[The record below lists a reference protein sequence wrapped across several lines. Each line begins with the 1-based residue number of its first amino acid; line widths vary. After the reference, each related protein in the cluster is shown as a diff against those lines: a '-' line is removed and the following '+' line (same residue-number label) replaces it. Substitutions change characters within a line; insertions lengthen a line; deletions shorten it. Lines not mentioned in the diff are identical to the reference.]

1 MRTKLALALAAGA
14 LMAAGPAHAAGWP
27 VVFNNYCT
35 LGAYRVCASSNISLS
50 GDGKTLTMDFWN
62 NERTNSA
69 ADVFGQAATITAVG
83 LYHNPAVALTT
94 TAAPTHTVQ
103 YYTAAAVFTD
113 ITSFWKMGDASI
125 GNLAGVQLD
134 EAKWG
139 NKGNQN
145 EDLSQGTAQGNHY
158 GIVGCND
165 PTTTNSD
172 HVSTCGNAAPQP
184 FVRFSFSFA
193 NDVSSQFAA
202 DGLQMRWHAQQLPG
216 QPGSIKCD
224 TGIASGDHACDELR
238 ITATTTPEPASMA
251 LLGTGLAGLMGAA
264 RRRRRKKAEAD

>member
-69 ADVFGQAATITAVG
+69 ADIFGQAATITAVG
-83 LYHNPAVALTT
+83 LYHNPAVTLTT
-94 TAAPTHTVQ
+94 TAAPTHSVR

-113 ITSFWKMGDASI
+113 ISSFWKMGDASI
-125 GNLAGVQLD
+125 GNLAGVELD
-134 EAKWG
+134 AAQWG
-139 NKGNQN
+139 NRGNQS
-145 EDLSQGTAQGNHY
+145 EDLSDGTEQGNHY

-165 PTTTNSD
+165 PTTTNST
-172 HVSTCGNAAPQP
+172 HVSTCANTAPQP
-184 FVRFSFSFA
+184 FVRFTFGFA
-193 NDVSSQFAA
+193 TDISGQFAA
-202 DGLQMRWHAQQLPG
+202 NGLQMRWHAQQLPG
-216 QPGSIKCD
+216 QPGSVKCD
-224 TGIASGDHACDELR
+224 TGITAGDHACDDL
-238 ITATTTPEPASMA
+238 TTTTTTTPEPASMA
-251 LLGTGLAGLMGAA
+251 LLGTGLAGMVAA
-264 RRRRRKKAEAD
+264 RRRRKKAEAEA